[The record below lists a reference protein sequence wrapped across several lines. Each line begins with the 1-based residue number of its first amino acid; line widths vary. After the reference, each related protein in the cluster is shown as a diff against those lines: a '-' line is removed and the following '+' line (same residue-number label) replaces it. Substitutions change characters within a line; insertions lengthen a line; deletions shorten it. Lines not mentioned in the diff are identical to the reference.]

1 MKKNQGIKEMFASAI
16 KEHQKNNLKTAEKFY
31 KKILIEDPNHFD
43 SIFLLGTLLLQTKKF
58 DLAKQF
64 LQKAIQ
70 IQPNHTEGIYNLGN
84 TLRELGEFQKAI
96 NCYQKVIQ
104 INPNY
109 IVAYNNLGTVFEELG
124 DYQRAMICYQ
134 KILEIQPNHM
144 DTYYNLGHV
153 LNKLGDYQKAINY
166 YEKAIQIQPDYVDAH
181 FNLANTLKELG
192 EFQKAVNCYQKA
204 LEYKPDYVDA
214 HHNILFT
221 LLYFDKA
228 DPKYILSKAKEFRF
242 SLKPINDDLLPKHQ
256 FNFKPKKLIIG
267 FVSGDFRQHPIG
279 YFLLDTLKHL
289 KEKNLEL
296 IAYSNFQKK
305 DSLSFKLKSHFT
317 NWREISNQNNM
328 EVINQVRKDGIHILI
343 DLSGHTNN
351 NRLPIFINRPAP
363 VQITWGGHSGGSTG
377 IPEIDYV
384 IGDPHVIP
392 IKDAEHFTEKI
403 FHLPN
408 IWKCFTAPEFE
419 VIIKEL
425 PAIKNGY
432 ITFGSFNNLLKIN
445 EGVISLWSRILKAI
459 PKSKIFLKTKA
470 LNNLYLKKKIIS
482 NFEKNNI
489 NSNSVILEGTSPYKE
504 SLASYNK
511 VDIALD
517 SFPFSGCITTFE
529 AIWMGVPVLTKK
541 GNAFVSRQTESINY
555 NIGMSD
561 WIAKDNDEY
570 IIKATQFASN
580 LEKLTEIRV
589 NLRKKALNSPAFNA
603 SLFAEHFN
611 NTLWKMWNNFISKNG
626 E

>member
-70 IQPNHTEGIYNLGN
+70 IQPNHMEGIYNLGN

-109 IVAYNNLGTVFEELG
+109 IDAHNNLGIVFEELG

-134 KILEIQPNHM
+134 KILEIQPNYM
-144 DTYYNLGHV
+144 STYYNLGNV
-153 LNKLGDYQKAINY
+153 LNKLGNYQKAINY
-166 YEKAIQIQPDYVDAH
+166 YEKTIQIQPDYVDAY

-214 HHNILFT
+214 HHNILFN

-228 DPKYILSKAKEFRF
+228 DPKYMLSKAKEFRY
-242 SLKPINDDLLPKHQ
+242 SLKPINDDLLLKHQ

-305 DSLSFKLKSHFT
+305 DNLSFRLKSHFS
-317 NWREISNQNNM
+317 NWHEISNLNNM

-343 DLSGHTNN
+343 DLSGHTDS

-408 IWKCFTAPEFE
+408 IWMCFTAPEFE

-489 NSNSVILEGTSPYKE
+489 NSNSVILEGNSPYKE

-570 IIKATQFASN
+570 VSKATQFALN

-589 NLRKKALNSPAFNA
+589 NLRKKALDSPAFNT

-611 NTLWKMWNNFISKNG
+611 NALWKMWNNFISKIK
-626 E
+626 

>member
-1 MKKNQGIKEMFASAI
+1 MFASAI

-31 KKILIEDPNHFD
+31 KKILIEDPNHFN

-58 DLAKQF
+58 DSAKQF
-64 LQKAIQ
+64 LRKAIQ
-70 IQPNHTEGIYNLGN
+70 IQPNHMEGIYNLGN

-109 IVAYNNLGTVFEELG
+109 VNAHNNLGIVFEELG
-124 DYQRAMICYQ
+124 DYQRAIICYQ

-144 DTYYNLGHV
+144 RTYHNLGNA
-153 LNKLGDYQKAINY
+153 LSELGDYQKAINCY
-166 YEKAIQIQPDYVDAH
+166 EKAIQIQPDYIDAYFNLGNTLKKLGEFQKAINCYEKAIQIQPDYV
-181 FNLANTLKELG
+181 N
-192 EFQKAVNCYQKA
+192 
-204 LEYKPDYVDA
+204 A
-214 HHNILFT
+214 HHNILYT

-228 DPKYILSKAKEFRF
+228 DPKYKISKAKEFRF
-242 SLKPINDDLLPKHQ
+242 SLKPINNDLLLKHQ
-256 FNFKPKKLIIG
+256 FNIKPKKLIIG
-267 FVSGDFRQHPIG
+267 FVSGDFREHPVG
-279 YFLLDTLKHL
+279 YLLLDALKHL

-305 DSLSFKLKSHFT
+305 DNLSFKLKSHFT
-317 NWREISNQNNM
+317 NWREISNLNNM

-343 DLSGHTNN
+343 DLSGHTND

-363 VQITWGGHSGGSTG
+363 IQITWGGHSGGSTG

-384 IGDPHVIP
+384 IGDPHVVP
-392 IKDAEHFTEKI
+392 LKDAEHFSEKI

-408 IWKCFTAPEFE
+408 IWMCYTAPEFE
-419 VIIKEL
+419 VTIKEL

-445 EGVISLWSRILKAI
+445 EGVISLWSRILKVI
-459 PKSKIFLKTKA
+459 PKSKILFKTKE
-470 LNNLYLKKKIIS
+470 LNNLYSKKKIIS
-482 NFEKNNI
+482 SFEKNNI
-489 NSNSVILEGTSPYKE
+489 NSNSVILEGDSPYKE
-504 SLASYNK
+504 SLNSYNK
-511 VDIALD
+511 IDIALD
-517 SFPFSGCITTFE
+517 PFPFSGCITTFA
-529 AIWMGVPVLTKK
+529 AIWMGIPVLTKK

-611 NTLWKMWNNFISKNG
+611 NMLWKMWNNFISKIK
-626 E
+626 